1 MNSRLLF
8 TLIYLPLIIV
18 VGELIHRQGRT
29 VLRHA
34 FGDTSAVATAV
45 SMLLRFGWYLTS
57 LGLLLWNLG
66 VQTLSGMSP
75 IPINSRVYVFGS
87 VWPFSF
93 SECCTAEI
101 YLQYLYSIARTSNH
115 AIERTADRCAFT
127 FEMTSTLP
135 LRATRALVRRR
146 SSCSR

>member
-66 VQTLSGMSP
+66 VQDSEWDVTHSDQFT
-75 IPINSRVYVFGS
+75 RVCFRLGV
-87 VWPFSF
+87 
-93 SECCTAEI
+93 
-101 YLQYLYSIARTSNH
+101 
-115 AIERTADRCAFT
+115 AIFVLGVLHGGNLLAVSLFHRKN
-127 FEMTSTLP
+127 
-135 LRATRALVRRR
+135 V
-146 SSCSR
+146 